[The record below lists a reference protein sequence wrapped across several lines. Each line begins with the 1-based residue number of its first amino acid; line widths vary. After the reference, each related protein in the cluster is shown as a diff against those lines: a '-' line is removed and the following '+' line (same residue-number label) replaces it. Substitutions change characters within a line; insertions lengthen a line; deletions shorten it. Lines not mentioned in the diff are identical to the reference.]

1 MCLVKT
7 PKVPKSDANQKPK
20 PLPVL
25 TNPILDGIDPATRSL
40 RVGRSSLRIR
50 RTAPETTR
58 TAPNTMGSPGLRI
71 SNRGR

>member
-7 PKVPKSDANQKPK
+7 PKIQNSDAGQEQK

-25 TNPILDGIDPATRSL
+25 TNPILDGIDPSTKAL

-50 RTAPETTR
+50 RNSGNGGNNNRYQPSG
-58 TAPNTMGSPGLRI
+58 PRI
-71 SNRGR
+71 MRNG

>member
-7 PKVPKSDANQKPK
+7 PKISNQDSGEQK

-25 TNPILDGIDPATRSL
+25 TNPILDGIDPSTRSL

-50 RTAPETTR
+50 R
-58 TAPNTMGSPGLRI
+58 NSGSDSGSN
-71 SNRGR
+71 SNRYQPSGPRIMRNG